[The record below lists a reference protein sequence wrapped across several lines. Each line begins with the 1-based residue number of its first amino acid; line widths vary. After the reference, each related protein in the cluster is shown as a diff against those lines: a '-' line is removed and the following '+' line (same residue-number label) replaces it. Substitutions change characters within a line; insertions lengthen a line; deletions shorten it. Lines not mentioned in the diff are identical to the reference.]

1 MKPAKPSTPQ
11 GMLAG
16 TTCLVTGGAGFV
28 GSHIVELLLDAGAA
42 EVRVIDNMVRG
53 RRDNLARALASN
65 RVRLIEGDIRD
76 TATMKS
82 LVAGCDTVFHQAAL
96 RITQCAQEPRA
107 AFEVMVAATYDLVE
121 LCLAANIRKLVAAS
135 TASVYG
141 MADQFPTTEAQHPY
155 NNRTLYGAA
164 KAFNEG
170 LLPLL
175 QRHARRWTT
184 SRCATSTSMA
194 RAWTSTAATPR
205 CWCVGWNASRAAS
218 RRSSS
223 ATACRPWT

>member
-1 MKPAKPSTPQ
+1 MPREIRETLDPQ

-76 TATMKS
+76 TATMTS

-107 AFEVMVAATYDLVE
+107 AFEVMVAATYRPRGAVPRREHPQAGRRLHRLGLWHGGPVPHH
-121 LCLAANIRKLVAAS
+121 RG
-135 TASVYG
+135 TAPL
-141 MADQFPTTEAQHPY
+141 QQPHPL
-155 NNRTLYGAA
+155 RRGQGLQRGAA
-164 KAFNEG
+164 TA
-170 LLPLL
+170 PS
-175 QRHARRWTT
+175 TT
-184 SRCATSTSMA
+184 CT
-194 RAWTSTAATPR
+194 
-205 CWCVGWNASRAAS
+205 G
-218 RRSSS
+218 
-223 ATACRPWT
+223 